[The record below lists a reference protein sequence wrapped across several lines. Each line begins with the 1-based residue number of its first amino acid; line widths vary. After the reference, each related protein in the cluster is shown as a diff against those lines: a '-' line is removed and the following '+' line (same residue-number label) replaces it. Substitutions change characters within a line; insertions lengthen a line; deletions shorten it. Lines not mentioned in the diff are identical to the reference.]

1 MARCNK
7 GYEFCEDCSNQ
18 ELSHMCDEC
27 DDGDLFEPLE
37 EDSLTTHPLHFRRM
51 PEAA

>member
-18 ELSHMCDEC
+18 ELFHICEEC
-27 DDGDLFEPLE
+27 DDGSEFEPLA
-37 EDSLTTHPLHFRRM
+37 EDCSKEHPLHFRRLAL
-51 PEAA
+51 AA